1 MDSLLGFEEVLGENE
16 EENLSTYSRKL
27 VPWSTWNEWLFVS
40 QSLFSDSPDFV
51 AAALSRVSLL
61 ISAACLC
68 SVVLTFEVALGPIS
82 TWRSRGCLPVVVEVT
97 ASIIEIQQ
105 KDPYFIK
112 NQSIDASVR
121 GTENQLNI
129 VSLSEEA
136 LAMLYCMAIM
146 RLVNGVVEKTR
157 KKTEVSIAVAAD
169 AIGLPRLL
177 IDIRHEGS
185 HRELPALQVVRHASA
200 KALCWL
206 KSYYW
211 EPQEKAIPFQ
221 GDISTSI
228 RKEIK
233 SKLRV
238 LAFNLEVKQNP
249 QLESALVKPKRLK
262 TKTGKTM
269 KVLIQLYST
278 FPSEFVSVL
287 LEFLL
292 KAMRSSDLAFP
303 KNSKKSSSS
312 VLDGWKLTVAKISN
326 KEPELLLDLLE
337 AVLEKIKTQVALE
350 YESQYFMPSDHK
362 VESCQVVQ
370 LSSLF
375 AWLVD
380 KLNGI
385 KLKRKG
391 EVFSGKHIPKGI
403 LMELLRKCLL
413 VSAPWN
419 KRLLD
424 SATDLAQLLDDDSLV
439 KKLNKLSFVNVP
451 ISPIPDGENPN
462 QTASEN
468 SFNQAESLRE
478 ASRKLEMIKLRK
490 RKNNLASN
498 PVDGNVG
505 CSSRWTVVSSWTPC
519 PIGMLPRSIGCS
531 GRLSVLDLNPENE
544 PASEE
549 PRSKDNRALN
559 NSSHKREASSDIQ
572 HLDSSIVKKMKETN
586 DKSQFETEDVES
598 PEGIEGR
605 LLIGG
610 IWKKVG
616 EEELSAIQSSV
627 RILI

>member
-1 MDSLLGFEEVLGENE
+1 
-16 EENLSTYSRKL
+16 
-27 VPWSTWNEWLFVS
+27 
-40 QSLFSDSPDFV
+40 
-51 AAALSRVSLL
+51 
-61 ISAACLC
+61 
-68 SVVLTFEVALGPIS
+68 
-82 TWRSRGCLPVVVEVT
+82 
-97 ASIIEIQQ
+97 
-105 KDPYFIK
+105 
-112 NQSIDASVR
+112 
-121 GTENQLNI
+121 
-129 VSLSEEA
+129 
-136 LAMLYCMAIM
+136 
-146 RLVNGVVEKTR
+146 
-157 KKTEVSIAVAAD
+157 
-169 AIGLPRLL
+169 
-177 IDIRHEGS
+177 
-185 HRELPALQVVRHASA
+185 
-200 KALCWL
+200 
-206 KSYYW
+206 
-211 EPQEKAIPFQ
+211 
-221 GDISTSI
+221 
-228 RKEIK
+228 
-233 SKLRV
+233 
-238 LAFNLEVKQNP
+238 
-249 QLESALVKPKRLK
+249 
-262 TKTGKTM
+262 
-269 KVLIQLYST
+269 
-278 FPSEFVSVL
+278 
-287 LEFLL
+287 
-292 KAMRSSDLAFP
+292 
-303 KNSKKSSSS
+303 
-312 VLDGWKLTVAKISN
+312 
-326 KEPELLLDLLE
+326 
-337 AVLEKIKTQVALE
+337 
-350 YESQYFMPSDHK
+350 MPSDHK